1 MLSILKYTIFIIIF
15 FLLIFVYFFFTSS
28 GNQQLYGIVDS
39 RLSNEIGL
47 DVEVESINI
56 QQYPY
61 LEAAMLIDG
70 KYNLKVKGYL
80 EDDHLDMDYKLTS
93 NCIQSNICTIDDEID
108 VSGHM
113 KGPLEKVHIT
123 GDGKALDG
131 NVSYLLTK
139 ESDLYKDVKLDM
151 DDINSSKLFTLL
163 GEESPFKGKADAN
176 IQFEHIGQKS
186 KKGHIVYAIKNE

>member
-1 MLSILKYTIFIIIF
+1 MLSILKYSIFIIIF

-28 GNQQLYGIVDS
+28 GNQQLYGILDS
-39 RLSNEIGL
+39 KLSNEIGL

-113 KGPLEKVHIT
+113 NGPLEKVHIT
-123 GDGKALDG
+123 GEGKALDG

-139 ESDLYKDVKLDM
+139 ESELYKDVNFSHFLEKRAHSKAKL
-151 DDINSSKLFTLL
+151 ILTFNLNTLA
-163 GEESPFKGKADAN
+163 KRAKKA
-176 IQFEHIGQKS
+176 ISFMR
-186 KKGHIVYAIKNE
+186 